1 MRAEKAQG
9 AYADA
14 SMRMVIR
21 SVSSANEAGV
31 EAAHQAAHDSW
42 SNSTEVLPGAVLSP
56 DNAYTLKFDSDSW
69 VSFFKIEVEA
79 EANIAI
85 FTEHLP
91 KEFESRVHYL
101 INDHGEEVQPAFQ
114 EGPRNLVPAQ
124 PLQVAP
130 TGPER
135 SLRRQKPRGDIGAL
149 VMMLPSLLGALALV
163 FACPGAGRPRAGET
177 PVLGLFHQLLHF
189 MNAAASGI
197 LFSFALFLLL
207 PEASRLLAVGKTEV
221 EAAAA
226 WGSAVIAGWLMGST
240 SHLLGHVLRSWKAQ
254 DTVQVVEIENGGII
268 QKDSGEKEQVRASNW
283 QVATPLLFGDD
294 FFCNLADGFVVGTA
308 FFACDA
314 SFAWKIVGVIILH
327 QTPQELADIYVMISK
342 ANFSW
347 KKATLLNFLCSL
359 SALVGACIAY
369 SVRVSVEL
377 QGAILA
383 IGAGVFLFVACTELG
398 PAVVAAQK
406 DAARPLLSGLCTMA
420 TFVLA
425 AVCIGLVL
433 LGHEHCSAAEGW
445 AVKLK
450 PDPATKAT
458 RIEPGSRHWD
468 ALGVA
473 SVFEVLCPKR
483 LFQILGMGNRRLANC
498 CDYIL
503 ARCGHVGTC
512 QGRANVRQA
521 CSRHRIHARNRL
533 DFRQAGSKG

>member
-1 MRAEKAQG
+1 MIRRQSNLPNAQAEKAPG

-56 DNAYTLKFDSDSW
+56 DNAYTLKFDADSW

-114 EGPRNLVPAQ
+114 ESSESCSS
-124 PLQVAP
+124 P
-130 TGPER
+130 TTSGSTDRTGEV
-135 SLRRQKPRGDIGAL
+135 IAAAL

-163 FACPGAGRPRAGET
+163 FACPG
-177 PVLGLFHQLLHF
+177 VLGLFHQLLHF

-283 QVATPLLFGDD
+283 QVATPLLFGD

-433 LGHEHCSAAEGW
+433 LGHEHCSAAE
-445 AVKLK
+445 
-450 PDPATKAT
+450 
-458 RIEPGSRHWD
+458 
-468 ALGVA
+468 LGGEA
-473 SVFEVLCPKR
+473 E
-483 LFQILGMGNRRLANC
+483 
-498 CDYIL
+498 
-503 ARCGHVGTC
+503 
-512 QGRANVRQA
+512 
-521 CSRHRIHARNRL
+521 
-533 DFRQAGSKG
+533 AGSGHEGHGH